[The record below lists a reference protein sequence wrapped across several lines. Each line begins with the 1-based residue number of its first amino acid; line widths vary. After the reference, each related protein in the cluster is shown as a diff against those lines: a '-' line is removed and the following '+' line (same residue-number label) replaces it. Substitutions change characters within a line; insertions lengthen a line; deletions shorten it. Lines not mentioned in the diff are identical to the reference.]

1 MPSLGEGKAL
11 CTETKG
17 SASSDSHVLLTGS
30 FWHLISPSG
39 SHRLDTTARP
49 KSKSHYIFYPFLC
62 QLLPF
67 SQVTVHV
74 SHFICKIQRIEKVQE
89 RWVSGNR
96 QTAMGKVS
104 WKGNTPP
111 WRIHIEPKVI
121 TKFKSTPHQ
130 HLTGHSLRKPKGK
143 YWAWYVLIRI
153 AKTV

>member
-74 SHFICKIQRIEKVQE
+74 SHLNPDKVLFLTFSVLSIISKISCILVCFFFSPLNTSPLPTVVKTLSSLYVLAIIFFISFLYAIIKGQW
-89 RWVSGNR
+89 WVSC
-96 QTAMGKVS
+96 TE
-104 WKGNTPP
+104 
-111 WRIHIEPKVI
+111 I
-121 TKFKSTPHQ
+121 
-130 HLTGHSLRKPKGK
+130 
-143 YWAWYVLIRI
+143 
-153 AKTV
+153 